1 MGSALTLMVVL
12 SFSFLLVRLA
22 ATVLRLTGLP
32 EPVARFQA
40 LSAFT
45 GTGFTTSEAET
56 IVNYPVRRKVVSL
69 AMIVGNLGLVSVL
82 ATLVLSFVRVG
93 ETAGAVLAQ
102 LGWLAAGLALLWFV
116 LLNPVA
122 DRAMCQAMSRLLRA
136 TTSLGKRRFA
146 RLLQVTDGVS
156 VAEHLVQDAWIS
168 DRAAL
173 VALDLARHGLEA
185 LAVRRGDGAVVVH
198 PDEGFELRSGDVLV
212 LFGADAGHESLEDAE
227 KLS

>member
-156 VAEHLVQDAWIS
+156 VAEHRVQDAWIS